1 MIKMQMKRRN
11 AEVTQY
17 KQLEKIEE
25 MYLEIINTKEMLE
38 R

>member
-1 MIKMQMKRRN
+1 MKRRN